1 MEEEGRWKGRTE
13 KKGNGRGVEWAERR
27 GNRKREAGGT
37 GGRGGEKKKV
47 GGRRARGS
55 EGKGEI

>member
-1 MEEEGRWKGRTE
+1 MEEEGRWKGRTD

-37 GGRGGEKKKV
+37 GGRGG
-47 GGRRARGS
+47 
-55 EGKGEI
+55 